1 METDLKELT
10 DTDLQPAD
18 IRILN
23 LLQEDA
29 RISNT
34 ELAKQAGLSAS
45 ACWRRM
51 RHLESSGVIE
61 RYGAQLNAAACGLGF
76 QAIVHVQLD
85 RHERRNIDE
94 FIRLVHTRSEV
105 QECYATTGQADYHL
119 RVLCR
124 DLEAYNSFL
133 EDFLFRIAGVANAQT
148 NLVLR
153 EIKRSSGIAL

>member
-1 METDLKELT
+1 MKESSEYGLE
-10 DTDLQPAD
+10 PAD

-23 LLQEDA
+23 LLQKDA
-29 RISNT
+29 RISNA
-34 ELAKQAGLSAS
+34 ELAKLAGLSAS

-51 RHLESSGVIE
+51 RQLESSGVIE
-61 RYGAQLNAAACGLGF
+61 RYGAQVNAAACGLDF
-76 QAIVHVQLD
+76 QAIVHVQLE

-94 FIRLVHTRSEV
+94 FIRLVNTRPEV

-153 EIKRSSGIAL
+153 EIKRSQAIAL